1 MRSVQLLC
9 VALAAGFASAA
20 PVEVNLDVV
29 GDIQVDADDVSATFI
44 AGLVEGSGPSKFST
58 DLKTDPDP
66 ETCSVGL
73 RLVAGRPAS
82 RVMSG
87 RGRLLSVSNDVVEIS
102 GDFKALK
109 DTELS
114 GGIGIV
120 VKFPARSWGGAE
132 WRSDC
137 GFSGIMPQTYRTF
150 PLGGGTGRRIEFCR
164 KDGLRI
170 AMEFPTSVSISAFD
184 GRAYGGTG
192 TTFRFLAHGGE
203 RLAKGASAGFACRMR
218 RQGGLR
224 TGCTQAVVVRPGD
237 EWVPFTYRK
246 DIVEGSA
253 LDFSRLGFHDA
264 PAGRHGRVRSAG
276 GHFEFEGLPGR
287 AQRFY
292 GVNLCGDANCPEKS
306 LTDQLVRRFVRLG
319 YNAIR
324 IHHHEK
330 SLLVGSDGG
339 REFDKTNLD
348 RFDYLIAKA
357 VENGIYITTD
367 LFVSRPVT
375 WKAIGENRPGS
386 VSGNEYKSLL
396 VLGHPGAFADWRDF
410 ATRFLTHVNPYTG
423 RSLAEEP
430 ALITLGLVNEG
441 HLGMGWSRVRKTEFA
456 QKVWNE
462 WRRGRSAAEMGL
474 AEGTVPERAAELGK
488 GVSDAG
494 FALFQRDLEL
504 RKVRAMTEVVRQLG
518 YEGLLFNDNNGPV
531 YVAKE
536 TVRAEA
542 TDVVDNHC
550 YVDHPHFIGANWSQ
564 PSAIEGANPFFAEN
578 YVPARLGAM
587 RLYGKPFTVTE
598 WNHSSVGSFR
608 STAGLLVGS
617 IAAGQDWAG
626 LWRFAY
632 AHGSLSL
639 KDDGG
644 SVSSFDLAGDP
655 LKQATDRTF
664 VLLFL
669 RGDVPVLKERMAFG
683 ISRSALYPQGAQA
696 LRLELP
702 AWTRKSVFE
711 AQMGSVVEGGMAD
724 GADVFPVE
732 RVVATVRAPKDYGM
746 KGPVAV
752 DWSDGSFSLTTPL
765 TCGGF
770 CEAGRGVSA
779 GALTFALRG
788 HRATVSASSL
798 DGHPIAESA
807 RILVTHLSDVLGE
820 GGRFANDRHTVI
832 LAHGKSARPLM
843 RAGTAEIKL
852 ALRHPEA
859 YDVWALDT
867 AGSRERMVS
876 CRSEDGRLR
885 FEAKIERGSANMY
898 YEVVRK

>member
-1 MRSVQLLC
+1 
-9 VALAAGFASAA
+9 
-20 PVEVNLDVV
+20 
-29 GDIQVDADDVSATFI
+29 
-44 AGLVEGSGPSKFST
+44 
-58 DLKTDPDP
+58 
-66 ETCSVGL
+66 
-73 RLVAGRPAS
+73 
-82 RVMSG
+82 
-87 RGRLLSVSNDVVEIS
+87 
-102 GDFKALK
+102 
-109 DTELS
+109 
-114 GGIGIV
+114 
-120 VKFPARSWGGAE
+120 
-132 WRSDC
+132 
-137 GFSGIMPQTYRTF
+137 
-150 PLGGGTGRRIEFCR
+150 
-164 KDGLRI
+164 
-170 AMEFPTSVSISAFD
+170 MEFPAPVSVSAFD

-192 TTFRFLAHGGE
+192 TTFRFMAHGRE
-203 RLAKGASAGFACRMR
+203 NVAKDASVGFACRMR
-218 RQGGLR
+218 RQGGLI
-224 TGCTQAVVVRPGD
+224 TGCSQAVVIRPSD
-237 EWVPFTYRK
+237 EWMPFTYRK

-253 LDFSRLGFHDA
+253 LDFSNLGFHDA
-264 PAGRHGRVRSAG
+264 PSGRNGRIRSAG

-292 GVNLCGDANCPEKS
+292 GVNLCGDANCPEKQ
-306 LTDQLVRRFVRLG
+306 LTDLLVRRFVRLG

-330 SLLVGSDGG
+330 SLLAGSNGG
-339 REFDKTNLD
+339 REFDRTNLD

-357 VENGIYITTD
+357 IENGIYITTD
-367 LFVSRPVT
+367 LYVSRPVS
-375 WKAIGENRPGS
+375 WKAIGEDRPGCA
-386 VSGNEYKSLL
+386 SGNEYKSLL
-396 VLGHPGAFADWRDF
+396 VLGHAGAFADWQEF

-441 HLGMGWSRVRKTEFA
+441 HLGMGWSRVRQTEFA
-456 QKVWNE
+456 QKVWDE

-474 AEGTVPERAAELGK
+474 ADGTVPENAAELGR

-518 YEGLLFNDNNGPV
+518 YKGLVFNDNNGPV
-531 YVAKE
+531 YVSKE

-550 YVDHPHFIGANWSQ
+550 YVDHPHFIGANWSL

-587 RLYGKPFTVTE
+587 RLYDKPFTVTE

-644 SVSSFDLAGDP
+644 SVSSFDLSGDP
-655 LKQATDRTF
+655 LKQATDRMF

-669 RGDVPVLKERMAFG
+669 RGDVPVLKEKMAFG
-683 ISRSALYPQGAQA
+683 ISRNALYPRGTQA

-711 AQMGSVVEGGMAD
+711 AQMGSVLEDGTAN

-732 RVVATVRAPKDYGM
+732 RVVATDRAPKDYGT

-779 GALTFALRG
+779 GALTFGIRG
-788 HRATVSASSL
+788 HRATVCASSL
-798 DGHPIAESA
+798 DGRPIVESG
-807 RILVTHLSDVLGE
+807 RILVMHLSDVLGE

-832 LAHGKSARPLM
+832 LAHGKSASPLM
-843 RAGTAEIKL
+843 RAGTAEIGL
-852 ALRHPEA
+852 ALRQPES

-867 AGSRERMVS
+867 AGNRERMVP
-876 CRSEDGRLR
+876 CRREDGRLR
-885 FEAKIERGSANMY
+885 FEARIERGSANMY
-898 YEVVRK
+898 YEVVKK